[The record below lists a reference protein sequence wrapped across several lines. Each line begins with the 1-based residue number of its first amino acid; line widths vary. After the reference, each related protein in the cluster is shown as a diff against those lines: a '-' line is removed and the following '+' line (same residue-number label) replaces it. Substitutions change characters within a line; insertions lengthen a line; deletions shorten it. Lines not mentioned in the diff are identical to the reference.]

1 MPLLP
6 RVNHTQDLRHWLI
19 VMIVFGITGFSA
31 LVFSRLLF
39 NVILGMEGSL
49 WSGPWSYRVLYL
61 SVIPPFYSAMLV
73 LVGSIF
79 GKRQYFMSRVLRMWS
94 SPSSRQDTQVACA
107 DHLQSSRSSQLRQP
121 SPRPVMEAARQSGS
135 SELRGQIES
144 TAPAFGH

>member
-6 RVNHTQDLRHWLI
+6 RVNNSYDLRHWLI

-94 SPSSRQDTQVACA
+94 RLVPGRTRRWLALTICKV
-107 DHLQSSRSSQLRQP
+107 RG
-121 SPRPVMEAARQSGS
+121 RPNSANHPHV
-135 SELRGQIES
+135 
-144 TAPAFGH
+144 P